1 MSKRSNSG
9 HVITT
14 VGNAVTKDIE
24 KECLGSPEKEIALDE
39 LTDEFQIAL
48 AKKKLTLEILKQNWR
63 DSLYNAVSVAILML
77 SAPFN
82 VTYSIR
88 LLRYKTSEYMIGH
101 RSKFQKFF

>member
-14 VGNAVTKDIE
+14 VVNTVTKDIE

-77 SAPFN
+77 SAPSFQRNIFN
-82 VTYSIR
+82 SII
-88 LLRYKTSEYMIGH
+88 TVQDI
-101 RSKFQKFF
+101 